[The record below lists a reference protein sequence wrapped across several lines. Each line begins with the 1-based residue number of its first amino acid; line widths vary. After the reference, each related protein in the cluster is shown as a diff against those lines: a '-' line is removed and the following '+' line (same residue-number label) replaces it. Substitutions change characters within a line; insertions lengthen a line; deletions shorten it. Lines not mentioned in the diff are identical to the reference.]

1 MNVWLSYCVLKVGN
15 CDLLDGFKE
24 KVLNVLEQKKNS
36 KCDTSD
42 DSKKESLKCFG
53 RREPCSVECRLGS
66 DYLRHWFAHLSNNHH
81 GFISFYNIKND
92 GEEKKCGP
100 QSPHR

>member
-42 DSKKESLKCFG
+42 DSKKGSLEFFG
-53 RREPCSVECRLGS
+53 RKGTLQCRVP
-66 DYLRHWFAHLSNNHH
+66 A
-81 GFISFYNIKND
+81 GF
-92 GEEKKCGP
+92 GLLAALVR
-100 QSPHR
+100 SPFQ